1 MGANLQQFGPFHN
14 PHTHEF
20 RPGNKVIHQLGSF
33 VRRLV
38 GHKRLHCFGGRQHAD
53 NIEIG
58 SANKSVVIT
67 HFTRGDAN
75 LFELVVHEG
84 VDVVSL
90 GFIGEF
96 EVRHLRN
103 HQHLCAHS
111 DLIEPRHHKRLTTCA
126 GCHHTLTIHRSGD
139 VIVSEEHGFVS
150 HVARGAI
157 AVHSSH
163 DDLLLGAFPLEHGL
177 FRVNLEVQHLGSA
190 CWITW
195 RTGF

>member
-1 MGANLQQFGPFHN
+1 M
-14 PHTHEF
+14 
-20 RPGNKVIHQLGSF
+20 
-33 VRRLV
+33 
-38 GHKRLHCFGGRQHAD
+38 
-53 NIEIG
+53 
-58 SANKSVVIT
+58 
-67 HFTRGDAN
+67 
-75 LFELVVHEG
+75 HEG

-90 GFIGEF
+90 GFIGEL

-126 GCHHTLTIHRSGD
+126 GCHHALTIHRSGD

-190 CWITW
+190 SRITRRPSFEPADNGFIE
-195 RTGF
+195 RTLIIKHFTASVRHTAGSFFKQQTVVRQGEVDTAT